1 MYKIENQY
9 LKIVVSSK
17 GAELQSLFDK
27 EMNKEVL
34 WYGDEKFWKRH
45 SPLLFSQCRSVI
57 IKIAAITTEGALIQT
72 YMALLKIQSLYV

>member
-34 WYGDEKFWKRH
+34 WYGDEKF
-45 SPLLFSQCRSVI
+45 
-57 IKIAAITTEGALIQT
+57 
-72 YMALLKIQSLYV
+72 